1 MQTAELTFL
10 KEQIAIEDDYL
21 QKKDELITMMIEAA
35 LRRKTID

>member
-1 MQTAELTFL
+1 VGFL
-10 KEQIAIEDDYL
+10 AKFFKDSYL